1 MLARALIHLRRNIVA
16 YVALF
21 VALGGTS
28 YAATRL
34 PAGSVTTRQVKN
46 GSLLKRDVK
55 RGQAPQ
61 GRKGATGPEGAVGP
75 PGQAGSPGAKGDRGP
90 TGSRGAGML
99 TGRVDLNAIATAPA
113 TVFAF
118 PVGSTTPTAEPAAE
132 FVSPTETLVARDL
145 SASLMGS
152 ANGAETV
159 DVTLRINGTDVT
171 TLPCKATLVPC
182 HSPENAAVTIP
193 PGSLVSLK
201 LTTNVNDGYLQF
213 GWRLMTP

>member
-113 TVFAF
+113 TEIGRAHV
-118 PVGSTTPTAEPAAE
+118 
-132 FVSPTETLVARDL
+132 
-145 SASLMGS
+145 
-152 ANGAETV
+152 
-159 DVTLRINGTDVT
+159 
-171 TLPCKATLVPC
+171 
-182 HSPENAAVTIP
+182 
-193 PGSLVSLK
+193 
-201 LTTNVNDGYLQF
+201 
-213 GWRLMTP
+213 